1 MSHPELGYKETESP
15 NDLSGKAVLGP
26 EWLPEEADRQICS
39 SFAFLAVRFGGNCI
53 TILIDEALF
62 LHV

>member
-15 NDLSGKAVLGP
+15 NDLSGEALLGL
-26 EWLPEEADRQICS
+26 EWLPEEADRQNHS
-39 SFAFLAVRFGGNCI
+39 PFSFLAVRFGVNCV
-53 TILIDEALF
+53 TVLTDEALC